1 LKVSGKTTGEARAD
15 HTQASHG
22 EDAILR
28 CEIFPIDS
36 GNALNFAPSPTLLC
50 AASTFKGFWSEC
62 PAGGLQ
68 KIVEGENPIIRG
80 LKDQFFA

>member
-1 LKVSGKTTGEARAD
+1 MKVSGKTTGEARAD

-36 GNALNFAPSPTLLC
+36 GNALKLRAITNSIMC
-50 AASTFKGFWSEC
+50 G
-62 PAGGLQ
+62 
-68 KIVEGENPIIRG
+68 IYI
-80 LKDQFFA
+80 